1 MIGLYLSNL
10 SASSFV
16 ISIKTWVENILWY
29 VSPKPRHRCSRCAND
44 VNCSV

>member
-16 ISIKTWVENILWY
+16 ISMKTWVENILWY
-29 VSPKPRHRCSRCAND
+29 ASPSLSTVSRCAND